1 MGLCL
6 MRMLFWRICC
16 AGMMKVRAMY
26 RFFDRPS
33 MYFLPSVVTIYASL
47 PTLTPTEIAVWRLVS
62 GTAITT
68 SIIFSRHGSDAS

>member
-16 AGMMKVRAMY
+16 AGMMNVRAMY

-33 MYFLPSVVTIYASL
+33 MYFLPSVVAIYASL
-47 PTLTPTEIAVWRLVS
+47 PTLTPTEIAV
-62 GTAITT
+62 
-68 SIIFSRHGSDAS
+68 